1 MRVKWGIR
9 LGVLAL
15 APVGL
20 LVQPLSAQAPTLR
33 PTTTTTSTSTST
45 STTTTTTLAP
55 EPTTTTATPS
65 TTLVPRRLP
74 RTGGS
79 VALTFDDG
87 PSETFTPQVLDIL
100 ARYNVKATFFL
111 VGREAEASPAL
122 VQRMVAEGH
131 VVGNHTWD
139 HVDLTSLDE
148 EGFRQQI
155 DRTDAVLGHHGVVQ
169 AGATEQAAMDLR
181 MQRLDAAVHHF
192 RESGD
197 LGDIAHGQA
206 GVTQCLRRAARGQQF
221 HAMARQRVGQVEQAG
236 LVGNGQQRPSH
247 GLEIEG
253 HGEGGT
259 ERGANYNAPQQPARR
274 PFRPARSP

>member
-15 APVGL
+15 APLGL

-33 PTTTTTSTSTST
+33 PTTTTTSTWTST

-55 EPTTTTATPS
+55 EPTMTTATPS
-65 TTLVPRRLP
+65 TTVVPRRLP

-155 DRTDAVLGHHGVVQ
+155 DRTEDLLRAQTGQAVPCVRPPEGRVNSSVI
-169 AGATEQAAMDLR
+169 AALNARGLR
-181 MQRLDAAVHHF
+181 MMKWNRDTEDWKTPGVDAIV
-192 RESGD
+192 
-197 LGDIAHGQA
+197 
-206 GVTQCLRRAARGQQF
+206 RRATTALTDG
-221 HAMARQRVGQVEQAG
+221 RVILLHDGGPDMSQTVAA
-236 LVGNGQQRPSH
+236 LPSI
-247 GLEIEG
+247 IEG
-253 HGEGGT
+253 IQAQGL
-259 ERGANYNAPQQPARR
+259 QI
-274 PFRPARSP
+274 SPVCSA